1 MAIDRTR
8 QKRSVT
14 VISIH
19 YSLDGS
25 SLDDAIK
32 YLKRLK
38 KDYPD
43 GYLSWDFKRDY
54 DGSDRHELNL
64 ETVRDET
71 DEEMAKR
78 IKTAEDYE
86 ARQRASDEAAY
97 ARLKKQFEG
106 K

>member
-8 QKRSVT
+8 QQKSYTVTSV
-14 VISIH
+14 H
-19 YSLDGS
+19 YELEGNLDH
-25 SLDDAIK
+25 AIK
-32 YLKRLK
+32 RLQHLKEN
-38 KDYPD
+38 YPN
-43 GYLSWDFKRDY
+43 GFLSWDRDY
-54 DGSDRHELNL
+54 DGSDRYELNL
-64 ETVRDET
+64 KNVRDET

-78 IKTAEDYE
+78 IKTAENNE